1 MLVPW
6 VIWAGK
12 ATHLWVK
19 FQPYFRFDTPTF
31 PFKFLLLKFMMML
44 LWNVNFP
51 WDTPQNSHHMLTWRT
66 RLGFKIIEVET
77 SQCLKS
83 AIKCLT
89 FMTTFMT
96 SKNESICNTKLP
108 LFVQKLSLSI
118 EHKCD
123 PFEVILVQFLK
134 ISKGIIKSYTPIGV
148 PLFLSIQN

>member
-51 WDTPQNSHHMLTWRT
+51 WDTLQNSHHMLTWRT

-77 SQCLKS
+77 SQCLKNYPKMS
-83 AIKCLT
+83 HFYDYFYDLPPKTNQYVIQSSTIVCSKAFT
-89 FMTTFMT
+89 FNRAQMW
-96 SKNESICNTKLP
+96 
-108 LFVQKLSLSI
+108 
-118 EHKCD
+118 
-123 PFEVILVQFLK
+123 PFWSHSST
-134 ISKGIIKSYTPIGV
+134 ISKDI
-148 PLFLSIQN
+148 